1 MNLAWMETHW
11 DISRPQRGLVTSGHV
26 CYEPIQ
32 VVDVIHSQVFAV
44 LNSHTFYSEHLS
56 LAILGILKFVSI
68 GSTMLGSFI
77 NMPPN
82 VLHAL
87 IKLGQFLTSSLL
99 NHCTGTAPCSP
110 RSDTGSGH
118 VGVDTEPALLG
129 HLAAHTISSQFRVI
143 LPGAELPSSKSCSSF
158 KD

>member
-11 DISRPQRGLVTSGHV
+11 DISRPQRGLVTTGHV
-26 CYEPIQ
+26 CYEPTQ
-32 VVDVIHSQVFAV
+32 VVDVIHSQVFPV

-68 GSTMLGSFI
+68 GSTMLGSFT

-87 IKLGQFLTSSLL
+87 IKLGQFLASSLL

-110 RSDTGSGH
+110 RSDTGIGH
-118 VGVDTEPALLG
+118 VGVDRHRACPPRAPGGPHHLLMVQS
-129 HLAAHTISSQFRVI
+129 HSSW
-143 LPGAELPSSKSCSSF
+143 C
-158 KD
+158 